1 MSFVIRT
8 QKPDPPDSPEAL
20 FRELRPRDPG
30 VRDLLL
36 RQGDA
41 LRAYHQLDGTAP
53 DVAIELPTGAGKTLV
68 GLLVAEWHRLALDQ
82 RVAYLCPTVQLANQ
96 AVAKAHDYGLDVVNL
111 AGSHRHWDP
120 PDVSRFTRHQAVAV
134 ATYSTVFNSDPKLG
148 STQTLILDDAHAGE
162 GPVSSTWSIS
172 AQRGDGPLYA
182 QLLAAVIDG
191 LPEQVAEQLRDDS
204 LDPYLRWLVELVPPT
219 VVFGQA
225 GQINDALKAHAA
237 SGEDPNFFARRAIGN
252 CVNRCLMYVSWNEI
266 LMRPL
271 IPPTLSHAAFSDA
284 EQRVYMSATLGGE
297 GELERAFGV
306 PSVARIQVPAG
317 VDEGG
322 FGRRFFVLPNA
333 SHPPVVADGIIREAI
348 ETAGRVA
355 VVGPSFAE
363 LESFSATCL
372 PEGVSVLHA
381 EDVQDGLDAF
391 TSQPRAALLLANRYD
406 GIDLPDEDCRL
417 IVLTGLPANT
427 HLQERFLL
435 ETVGARRI
443 LSERIRTRLVQGAG
457 RATRGSRDFAAILIR
472 GASLT
477 DFCSREEEI
486 EAMPPQVQAELRF
499 GLDNSEN
506 PDLDPSQLLR
516 VFWGQG
522 AEWDP
527 AEAHLTA
534 ETQHATRREPAGS
547 AALGDAA
554 PAEVECW
561 RALWGGDLE
570 RAVVLAQQVTDRLSG
585 GEELRPYRALWFY
598 LAAAWAQQL
607 AAETGDAA
615 QLATAQTLLR
625 EAVGCARTSS
635 WHPTLPG
642 TDEVTLKAEGGDAG
656 GRAGTAAAVLRDF
669 GIRGINFARRVNE
682 IKEQIGSDESGRF
695 EEGLR
700 GLGALLGFEVVRPDG
715 RADPDGVWRDGET
728 AWLIFEAKTE
738 EQADSPLSVNTVRQS
753 ASHERW
759 VARTL
764 GWGQPQQSLTVIV
777 SSRQTVD
784 SEAAKLAGDQALVT
798 AAVIRDIA
806 RRCVTAHSE
815 SRAQARGLSN
825 EELVADL
832 AVRFNRERLDT
843 PSLLTELGVR
853 RVNCG

>member
-1 MSFVIRT
+1 MSFVIRP

-41 LRAYHQLDGTAP
+41 LRAYHQLDDAAA

-68 GLLVAEWHRLALDQ
+68 GLLVAEWRRLALDQ

-191 LPEQVAEQLRDDS
+191 LPEHVAEQLRDDS

-219 VVFGQA
+219 VVFGRV

-237 SGEDPNFFARRAIGN
+237 SGDDPNFFARRAIGN

-333 SHPPVVADGIIREAI
+333 SHPPVVADGIIREAV

-406 GIDLPDEDCRL
+406 GIDLPGEDCRL
-417 IVLTGLPANT
+417 VVLTGLPANT

-516 VFWGQG
+516 VFWDQG

-534 ETQHATRREPAGS
+534 ETQHATRREPPGS

-570 RAVVLAQQVTDRLSG
+570 RAVALAQQVTDRLSG

-598 LAAAWAQQL
+598 LASAWAQEL
-607 AAETGDAA
+607 ASQTGDAA
-615 QLATAQTLLR
+615 QLAMAQALLR
-625 EAVGCARTSS
+625 EAVGCTRATL

-642 TDEVTLKAEGGDAG
+642 IAAPAEPEGIELD
-656 GRAGTAAAVLRDF
+656 RRAAAAAATLREL
-669 GIRGINFARRVNE
+669 GIRGTRFASRISE
-682 IKEQIGSDESGRF
+682 IEEQIGSDESARF

-700 GLGALLGFEVVRPDG
+700 RLGELLGFDAVRPG
-715 RADPDGVWRDGET
+715 GQAVPDGAWRDGET
-728 AWLIFEAKTE
+728 IWLIFEAKTE
-738 EQADSPLSVNTVRQS
+738 EQRDAPLSVSTVRQS
-753 ASHERW
+753 ASHHRW
-759 VARTL
+759 VTANL
-764 GWGQPQQSLTVIV
+764 GWTEPQHTLIVII
-777 SSRQTVD
+777 SPREAID
-784 SEAAKLAGDQALVT
+784 PDAAKLAADQALVT
-798 AAVIRDIA
+798 ADVIRDIA

-815 SRAQARGLSN
+815 ARAQARGLSN
-825 EELVADL
+825 EALAADL
-832 AVRFNRERLDT
+832 ASRFDREHLDT
-843 PSLLTELGVR
+843 SSLVTELGAR
-853 RVNCG
+853 RVSNG

>member
-20 FRELRPRDPG
+20 FRELRPRDPS

-41 LRAYHQLDGTAP
+41 LRAYHQLDTAAP

-68 GLLVAEWHRLALDQ
+68 GLLVAEWRRLALEQ

-96 AVAKAHDYGLDVVNL
+96 AVTKAHDYGLDVVNL
-111 AGSHRHWDP
+111 TGSHRRWDP
-120 PDVSRFTRHQAVAV
+120 SDVSRFTRHQAVAV
-134 ATYSTVFNSDPKLG
+134 ATYSTVFNSDPKLD
-148 STQTLILDDAHAGE
+148 STQTLILDDAHSGE
-162 GPVSSTWSIS
+162 NPVASTWSIS
-172 AQRGDGPLYA
+172 AQREDGSLYA
-182 QLLAAVIDG
+182 QLLAAVIDE
-191 LPEQVAEQLRDDS
+191 LPDHVAEQLRDDS
-204 LDPYLRWLVELVPPT
+204 LDPYLRWSVELVPPI
-219 VVFGQA
+219 VVFRRA

-237 SGEDPNFFARRAIGN
+237 SGEDQNFFARRAIGN

-306 PSVARIQVPAG
+306 PAVDRIQLPEGA
-317 VDEGG
+317 DEGG

-333 SHPPVVADGIIREAI
+333 SHPPAVANEIIRKAI

-355 VVGPSFAE
+355 VVAPSFAE
-363 LESFSATCL
+363 LESFSAACL

-406 GIDLPDEDCRL
+406 GIDLPGDDCRL
-417 IVLTGLPANT
+417 VVLTGLPANT

-435 ETVGARRI
+435 EAVGARRI

-472 GASLT
+472 GDGLT

-486 EAMPPQVQAELRF
+486 EAMPLQVQAELRF

-516 VFWGQG
+516 VFWDQG
-522 AEWDP
+522 AEWGP
-527 AEAHLTA
+527 ADTHLAA
-534 ETQHATRREPAGS
+534 ETQHATRREPPGS
-547 AALGDAA
+547 AALGSAA
-554 PAEVECW
+554 QAEVECW

-570 RAVVLAQQVTDRLSG
+570 RAVDLAQQVTDRLSG

-598 LAAAWAQQL
+598 LGAAWAQQL
-607 AAETGDAA
+607 AAETEDAA
-615 QLATAQTLLR
+615 QLAMAQTLLR
-625 EAVGCARTSS
+625 EAVGCARTNL
-635 WHPTLPG
+635 WHPALPG
-642 TDEVTLKAEGGDAG
+642 LAATAEPEEFDP
-656 GRAGTAAAVLRDF
+656 GRRATAAAATLRDL
-669 GIRGINFARRVNE
+669 GIRGARFALRTSE
-682 IKEQIGSDESGRF
+682 IEEQVGSNESGQF

-700 GLGALLGFEVVRPDG
+700 GLGTMLGFDAVRPRG
-715 RADPDGVWRDGET
+715 QAEPDGVWRDGET
-728 AWLIFEAKTE
+728 IWLIFEAKTE
-738 EQADSPLSVNTVRQS
+738 EQADAELSVDTVRQS
-753 ASHERW
+753 ASHHRW
-759 VARTL
+759 VTTSM
-764 GWGQPQQSLTVIV
+764 GWPEAQQTLTVII
-777 SSRQTVD
+777 SPREAIDPT
-784 SEAAKLAGDQALVT
+784 AAKLAADQVLVP
-798 AAVIRDIA
+798 ADVIRDIA
-806 RRCVTAHSE
+806 RRCMTAHNE
-815 SRAQARGLSN
+815 ARARARGLDN
-825 EELVADL
+825 EALAADL
-832 AVRFNRERLDT
+832 ASRFDRERLDT
-843 PSLLTELGVR
+843 PALLTELGVR
-853 RVNCG
+853 RISLG